1 MPRSVIQNFSFAVVI
16 GSFVLAMTSKQAVAQ
31 ATMPA
36 TGSKQAAAS
45 PAPSASP
52 APAPP
57 QVALPL
63 WPELKIPTTNS
74 IEELAKFV
82 SEAKALQPTTP
93 DRYRDMQKAILEAS
107 KRILEL
113 TKDRTSQ
120 AYRTAEFDY
129 YSSSVMLLGNE
140 GPEAQKKT
148 YEKLRDYVEAKP
160 KPNENDLKMI
170 LMAGQNLEQI
180 PDGKLAREAY
190 KEFSKI
196 LKSKKDESLKFWI
209 EMMDANARR
218 LELPGKEMVVTG
230 KSITGEDF
238 DIKSCR
244 GKFTLVY
251 FWASWEASVKHEY
264 LYMRKLY
271 LDYREKGFEIVA
283 ISVDEDR
290 EKLEA
295 FIRENEIPWIN
306 LWDEENRSSPVA
318 VQQYGINAIPTM
330 ILLDREGKV
339 ISMEAR
345 GLLLGK
351 LLERYIDGVPPT
363 AAGAQP

>member
-1 MPRSVIQNFSFAVVI
+1 
-16 GSFVLAMTSKQAVAQ
+16 
-31 ATMPA
+31 
-36 TGSKQAAAS
+36 
-45 PAPSASP
+45 
-52 APAPP
+52 
-57 QVALPL
+57 
-63 WPELKIPTTNS
+63 
-74 IEELAKFV
+74 
-82 SEAKALQPTTP
+82 
-93 DRYRDMQKAILEAS
+93 MQKAILGAS
-107 KRILEL
+107 KRIVEM

-120 AYRTAEFDY
+120 ALRTAEFDY

-148 YEKLRDYVEAKP
+148 YERFRDYVKAKP
-160 KPNENDLKMI
+160 KPDENDLKMI

-190 KEFSKI
+190 QEFSNI
-196 LKSKKDESLKFWI
+196 LKAKKNESLKIWI

-218 LELPGKEMVVTG
+218 VDLPGKEMVVKG
-230 KSITGEDF
+230 KSITGDDF
-238 DIKSCR
+238 DIKSFR

-251 FWASWEASVKHEY
+251 FWASWETSVKQEY
-264 LYMRKLY
+264 PYMKKLY
-271 LDYREKGFEIVA
+271 LDYREKGFEVVA

-295 FIRENEIPWIN
+295 FIRENEVPWIN
-306 LWDEENRSSPVA
+306 LWDEENRSAPVA
-318 VQQYGINAIPTM
+318 VQQYGISAIPTM

-351 LLERYIDGVPPT
+351 LLERYIDGVPPP
-363 AAGAQP
+363 AATQPQSKAK